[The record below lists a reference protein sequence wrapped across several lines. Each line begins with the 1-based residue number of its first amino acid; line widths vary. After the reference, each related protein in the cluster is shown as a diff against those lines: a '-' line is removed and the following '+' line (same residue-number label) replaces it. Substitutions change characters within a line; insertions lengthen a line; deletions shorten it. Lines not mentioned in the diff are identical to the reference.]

1 MFKGKADALEQETRQ
16 TKEQLAEMTRTATD
30 YTNMIKK
37 KEETINR
44 LTIDL
49 DSSKAER
56 DRLTQKTVQL
66 RSEID
71 TLAAELE
78 AQEGDRARD
87 DGARRKL
94 EEELDELRTVL
105 AAKNSED
112 TRRSEAEKSM
122 EAELSSLRSQVGKL
136 QHDLG
141 DARSQTLD
149 AQSKLKVQLDSAT
162 REHAT
167 LQQTHR
173 TLVEREKGA
182 SLNLQKAEAALGD
195 VEKVR
200 RSLESELQSMRSRHI
215 DSEGQVAELQRAKD
229 VR

>member
-1 MFKGKADALEQETRQ
+1 
-16 TKEQLAEMTRTATD
+16 MTRTATD

-44 LTIDL
+44 LTTDL

-56 DRLTQKTVQL
+56 DRLTKQIVQL

-112 TRRSEAEKSM
+112 TRRSEVEKSM
-122 EAELSSLRSQVGKL
+122 EAELGSLRSQVGKL
-136 QHDLG
+136 QRDLG
-141 DARSQTLD
+141 DARSQALD

-167 LQQTHR
+167 LQQAHQ
-173 TLVEREKGA
+173 TLVEWEKGA

-195 VEKVR
+195 VEKVA
-200 RSLESELQSMRSRHI
+200 RSLESELQSMRTRQI